1 PMHLHGHSFAVE
13 GPGGPRKDT
22 VIVLPGASVSCEF
35 DTDNPGLWVTHCHNS
50 YHENAGMMGV
60 LAYQT

>member
-1 PMHLHGHSFAVE
+1 MHFHGHSFAV
-13 GPGGPRKDT
+13 GGTGGPRKDT
-22 VIVLPGASVSCEF
+22 VVVLPGASVTCEF
-35 DTDNPGLWVTHCHNS
+35 DTDNPGRWVTHCHNA